1 MKEKKFYN
9 LSNDVLFKSIC
20 SNINL
25 LRIIMNDIFEVD
37 LTGYYFENTRFSKS
51 NKGLS
56 SSENDLALTNGRE
69 HIIIEMQNTK
79 RGNLEN
85 RTNIYSANRTILDWE
100 NGDKLY
106 EKILPVRQFWFLNY
120 KYHEKDFLSFHMTDS
135 EILKRFHDGKE
146 VNLFIIKTKH
156 KRKILNLYRI
166 LFTAKS
172 RKDIKKLLSNKHL
185 IQIVKKIL
193 KYN

>member
-85 RTNIYSANRTILDWE
+85 RTNIYSANRTIL
-100 NGDKLY
+100 NFTCKTILVFKL
-106 EKILPVRQFWFLNY
+106 
-120 KYHEKDFLSFHMTDS
+120 
-135 EILKRFHDGKE
+135 
-146 VNLFIIKTKH
+146 
-156 KRKILNLYRI
+156 
-166 LFTAKS
+166 
-172 RKDIKKLLSNKHL
+172 
-185 IQIVKKIL
+185 QIS
-193 KYN
+193 